1 MRDDRP
7 KGRSS
12 LVRAPCAGMRGGR
25 AFGGSPY
32 EGRVPIVTSV
42 VFVLPFLM

>member
-7 KGRSS
+7 KGAVVARP
-12 LVRAPCAGMRGGR
+12 RALYGYEGR
-25 AFGGSPY
+25 ARLWGSPY

-42 VFVLPFLM
+42 VFVLPFLT